1 MGTKKGCGNDQHAA
15 DGLRARLHEIAY
27 RDSAASVTVR
37 ADDLRAILAALP
49 PPHEAAAAPRFALR
63 NGQVAQ
69 LFDFGG
75 TPPVGTPLED
85 QDVLVIQHAEAGH
98 SGPGLYA
105 HYEDHPEEGA
115 LFLNGVLPARP
126 KAPPLV
132 PMVMPGRRVFSLNP
146 HGDDVGYTLVIAPP
160 GSGESILDS
169 VRAVS
174 KDAAAAILGN
184 ANIKID
190 ASPNGR
196 SEGQAAVAA
205 IAFALDSAT
214 DGIAFLR
221 SWNEGD
227 FDAIRKWWPEA
238 PEAVYVG
245 ADPLHVQASSQGGE
259 VSDA

>member
-105 HYEDHPEEGA
+105 HYE
-115 LFLNGVLPARP
+115 
-126 KAPPLV
+126 
-132 PMVMPGRRVFSLNP
+132 
-146 HGDDVGYTLVIAPP
+146 
-160 GSGESILDS
+160 
-169 VRAVS
+169 
-174 KDAAAAILGN
+174 
-184 ANIKID
+184 
-190 ASPNGR
+190 NGR